1 MCGFV
6 WSDTCSTW
14 VYGVHRTCAKTT
26 TVSHGT
32 SHVTSK
38 QTSFYLLP
46 DLCHL
51 HFSCCLEQVEEK
63 KHDPQWGKK
72 CDKNYQWFNIDFIG
86 CQHHWHVFQAL
97 FFTFCALFHVSVS
110 SKYSQKTRS
119 SQFYVQSSDPEVI
132 LCGWQDIEIKNWL
145 SSLYHILSINSIIK
159 ESSAHLS
166 VRFRLAFLLF
176 GFSLRLLV
184 AHWCSKV
191 HLHKHDPTSEHSNI
205 HSGLLNTGAAKST
218 FINTIQHLNIHS
230 GLLNTGAAKSTFINT
245 IQHLN
250 IHSGLLNTGAA
261 KSTFI
266 NTIQHLNIHSGLLNT
281 GAAKSTCINPTKHLS
296 IHMFTLVSWTLVPQR
311 PPVHTPPNTWTFTH
325 SLLSPKDCKCK
336 VHLHTTHCWCWQ
348 HLNSH
353 IRDPSLVS

>member
-1 MCGFV
+1 MLLGTGGRKKT
-6 WSDTCSTW
+6 WS
-14 VYGVHRTCAKTT
+14 
-26 TVSHGT
+26 TVG
-32 SHVTSK
+32 
-38 QTSFYLLP
+38 
-46 DLCHL
+46 
-51 HFSCCLEQVEEK
+51 E
-63 KHDPQWGKK
+63 K

-110 SKYSQKTRS
+110 SKYGQKTRS

-145 SSLYHILSINSIIK
+145 SSHYHSLSINSIIK

-176 GFSLRLLV
+176 GLSLRLLV

-191 HLHKHDPTSEHSNI
+191 HLHKHDPTSEHS
-205 HSGLLNTGAAKST
+205 
-218 FINTIQHLNIHS
+218 
-230 GLLNTGAAKSTFINT
+230 
-245 IQHLN
+245 N

-311 PPVHTPPNTWTFTH
+311 PPVHTPPNTWNIHTFT
-325 SLLSPKDCKCK
+325 
-336 VHLHTTHCWCWQ
+336 
-348 HLNSH
+348 
-353 IRDPSLVS
+353 LVS